1 MQGRLKEKMEKIL
14 LKVEK
19 RTETG
24 KGYARSLRRL
34 EMLPA
39 VIYADGRSTPVKL
52 QRKKIVKL
60 IASGVGEHALITIE
74 FSNDKAKTV
83 EHPVLVK
90 DYQTDPVTN
99 ELLHVDFLEVSL
111 KKNVKVTIPIV
122 IIVAPAGIKKGGI
135 LQHHLRE
142 VEVECLPTQIP
153 DGIKVDA
160 GHLEIGDSLHVSDL
174 KSPEGIK
181 ILTDP
186 HEVMLS
192 VTAPVV
198 EEVAPAAP
206 VEGEAVEP
214 ELVKAKGKGEEEGKE
229 EQPQKERKE
238 K

>member
-1 MQGRLKEKMEKIL
+1 MEKIL
-14 LKVEK
+14 LKAEK

-24 KGYARSLRRL
+24 KGHARSLRRRK
-34 EMLPA
+34 MLPA
-39 VIYADGRSTPVKL
+39 VIYADGRSTPIEL
-52 QRKKIVKL
+52 QRKRIVKL

-111 KKNVKVTIPIV
+111 EKKVKITIPIV

-135 LQHHLRE
+135 LQHHVRE

-153 DGIKVDA
+153 NGIEVDA
-160 GHLEIGDSLHVSDL
+160 GHIDIGHSLHVSDL
-174 KSPEGIK
+174 KSSEGIK

-186 HEVMLS
+186 HVVMLS

-198 EEVAPAAP
+198 EEVAPAAAAP
-206 VEGEAVEP
+206 VGEEAVEP

-229 EQPQKERKE
+229 ERPQKEQKE